1 MKRLLLALVL
11 TGIFVNANS
20 QDNRRHKIALV
31 TPLYLD
37 SAFDYSG
44 QYRFDKSFPKYLNP
58 GIEFY
63 LGAQAALDSL
73 NRAGAPLEVYVID
86 SRSTATNLLQQING
100 PLLTDLEMII
110 AHASASEVRLLAEEA
125 QKKKIPFISA
135 TLPND
140 AGVSVNPYVVV
151 LNSTLR
157 SHSEGVYRYLQK
169 YHALDKIKVF
179 TKAGSQESQLKEYL
193 QEAGRS
199 TRSVALKMDFEDI
212 GTNFNAANLAEG
224 LDSNARNVIIA
235 GSLDAAFGTR
245 LLQQLATLSK
255 TYPIT
260 VVGMPT
266 WENINLSKNEFRSME
281 IIYSTPFNYAQPN
294 SLATKLSN
302 EFNHRQG
309 MKPGELFFRGYETMM
324 RFSLL
329 LLDSKT
335 EVATSLARKG
345 NNVFTNFDI
354 QPVFLDRSNLTI
366 DYYENRNLYFVRY
379 QNGVKSLR

>member
-1 MKRLLLALVL
+1 MKRLVFALVL
-11 TGIFVNANS
+11 TAFFLNAGS
-20 QDNRRHKIALV
+20 QGVKRHKIALV

-44 QYRFDKSFPKYLNP
+44 QYRFDKTFPKYLNP

-63 LGAQAALDSL
+63 LGAQAAMDSL

-86 SRSTATNLLQQING
+86 SRATSTTLLQQING

-110 AHASASEVRLLAEEA
+110 ANANSSEVRLLAEEA
-125 QKKKIPFISA
+125 QTKKIPLISA

-140 AGVSVNPYVVV
+140 AGLNANPYVVV

-169 YHALDKIKVF
+169 YHSLDNIKVF
-179 TKAGSQESQLKEYL
+179 TKPGSQETQLKDYL
-193 QEAGRS
+193 QEAGGT

-212 GTNFNAANLAEG
+212 GVNFNASNIADG
-224 LDSNARNVIIA
+224 LDSNARNVIVA
-235 GSLDAAFGTR
+235 GSLDVNFGTR
-245 LLQQLATLSK
+245 LLQQLATLAR

-260 VVGMPT
+260 VIGMPT
-266 WENINLSKNEFRSME
+266 WESINLSKNEFKQME
-281 IIYSTPFNYAQPN
+281 IVYSTPFNYAQPN
-294 SLATKLSN
+294 SLATKLTN
-302 EFNHRQG
+302 EFNSKQG
-309 MKPGELFFRGYETMM
+309 TKPGELFYRGYETML

-335 EVATSLARKG
+335 EVASSLGRKG
-345 NNVFTNFDI
+345 NNVFTSFDI
-354 QPVFLDRSNLTI
+354 QPVFLDRSNLSI
-366 DYYENRNLYFVRY
+366 DYYENRNLYFIRY

>member
-1 MKRLLLALVL
+1 MKRISLVL
-11 TGIFVNANS
+11 FFIAAFVNAQS
-20 QDNRRHKIALV
+20 QEIRRHKIALI

-44 QYRFDKSFPKYLNP
+44 QYRFDKTFPKYLNP

-73 NRAGAPLEVYVID
+73 NRAGAPLEVYVMD
-86 SRSTATNLLQQING
+86 SKSSGENLLNQLNDTLLNG
-100 PLLTDLEMII
+100 LEMII
-110 AHASASEVRLLAEEA
+110 AHANASEVRLLAEEA

-157 SHSEGVYRYLQK
+157 SHSEGIYRYLQK
-169 YHALDKIKVF
+169 YHSLDKIKFF
-179 TKAGSQESQLKEYL
+179 TKSGGQEAQLKENL
-193 QEAGRS
+193 QQAGKN
-199 TRSVALKMDFEDI
+199 TRSVALNIDFEDI
-212 GTNFNAANLAEG
+212 GTNFSAASLAHG

-235 GSLDAAFGTR
+235 GSLDVAFGTR
-245 LLQQLATLSK
+245 LLQQLAPLSK

-260 VVGMPT
+260 IIGMPT
-266 WENINLSKNEFRSME
+266 WESINLSKNEFKQME

-294 SLATKLSN
+294 SLATKLTN
-302 EFNHRQG
+302 EFNNKQG
-309 MKPGELFFRGYETMM
+309 TKPGELFYRGYETML

-329 LLDSKT
+329 LLDSQT
-335 EVATSLARKG
+335 DVASSLARKG
-345 NNVFTNFDI
+345 NNIFTNLDI
-354 QPVFLDRSNLTI
+354 QPVFLDRSNLSI
-366 DYYENRNLYFVRY
+366 DYYENRNLYFIRY
-379 QNGVKSLR
+379 QNGVKSIR